1 MMTMMLITGRNEE
14 GFIEAEGASQSLLQG
29 KGHFHEVQPCVS
41 MAYLQK
47 TCDRLPSLTGTS
59 WFPDLR

>member
-1 MMTMMLITGRNEE
+1 MTMTLITGRNEE

-29 KGHFHEVQPCVS
+29 QGHLHEGQPFVS
-41 MAYLQK
+41 MACLQK
-47 TCDRLPSLTGTS
+47 ACDGLPSLTRTS

>member
-29 KGHFHEVQPCVS
+29 QGHLHEGQPCLS
-41 MAYLQK
+41 MACLQK
-47 TCDRLPSLTGTS
+47 ACDGLPSLTGTRRL
-59 WFPDLR
+59 FDL

>member
-29 KGHFHEVQPCVS
+29 QRHLHEGQPCVS
-41 MAYLQK
+41 MACLQEAIY
-47 TCDRLPSLTGTS
+47 RLPSLTGTCGIS
-59 WFPDLR
+59 YLR

>member
-29 KGHFHEVQPCVS
+29 QRHLHEGQPCVS
-41 MAYLQK
+41 MACLQK
-47 TCDRLPSLTGTS
+47 ACYGLPSLTGTCR
-59 WFPDLR
+59 FLDLR

>member
-29 KGHFHEVQPCVS
+29 QGRFHEGQSKMPVAS
-41 MAYLQK
+41 LQEAIY
-47 TCDRLPSLTGTS
+47 RLPSLTGTCR
-59 WFPDLR
+59 FLDLR

>member
-29 KGHFHEVQPCVS
+29 QRHLHEGQPCVS
-41 MAYLQK
+41 MACLQK
-47 TCDRLPSLTGTS
+47 ASDRLPSLTGTCGLPN
-59 WFPDLR
+59 FR